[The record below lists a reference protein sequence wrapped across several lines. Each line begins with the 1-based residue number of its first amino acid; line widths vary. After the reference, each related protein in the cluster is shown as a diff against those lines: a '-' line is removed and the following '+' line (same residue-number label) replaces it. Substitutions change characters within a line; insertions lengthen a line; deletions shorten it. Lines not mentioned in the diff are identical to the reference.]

1 MNMKVRIQ
9 GNRPHIFSSHP
20 LYNIEREKTA
30 FMNIEDEYDKIFRF
44 CYWKV
49 RSKEIAEDL
58 TQETFLRFLDSQY
71 TEQGKRIRYLYTIAR
86 NLCIDESR
94 KHKPAEIPDE
104 VPDPETGKDPADRVY
119 LQQVLQQLPDEELEL
134 VVMRYLNMESAENIC
149 EILKISRFSLYRKLR
164 KIKKTLASA
173 REGTLES

>member
-1 MNMKVRIQ
+1 
-9 GNRPHIFSSHP
+9 
-20 LYNIEREKTA
+20 
-30 FMNIEDEYDKIFRF
+30 MNIEDEYDKIFRF

-94 KHKPAEIPDE
+94 KHKPAEIHDE
-104 VPDPETGKDPADRVY
+104 VPDPETGKDPAHS
-119 LQQVLQQLPDEELEL
+119 
-134 VVMRYLNMESAENIC
+134 SA
-149 EILKISRFSLYRKLR
+149 
-164 KIKKTLASA
+164 
-173 REGTLES
+173 